1 MVGVG
6 DPIPRLGLVS
16 YAAGYDVQYIFVST
30 ENYDARLHRY

>member
-1 MVGVG
+1 MVG

-30 ENYDARLHRY
+30 ENCNTRLYSYY